1 MGLEK
6 VVFGNP
12 VMCGLVDTTKLIS
25 GYHITGASRSAVLA
39 ARPTST
45 SACSKWLHSTTQ
57 KVAYSG
63 TCLNF

>member
-12 VMCGLVDTTKLIS
+12 VICGLVDTTKLIS

-39 ARPTST
+39 ARPVESQPRRMKKHN
-45 SACSKWLHSTTQ
+45 CK
-57 KVAYSG
+57 K
-63 TCLNF
+63 